1 MLIAET
7 KHVES
12 ALDIF
17 LEVEVTD
24 AFQEGSE
31 EFVALSHSTAQA
43 LVVGIEVV
51 EESLHVILARSS
63 DGTVLDGTEVIAE
76 RGVQLSIV
84 LGGIRH
90 VDKELRR
97 EDKETFCIDDLRA
110 SILCHLIGHVNV
122 VGVLH
127 TSLTHQLVAI
137 VGDVF

>member
-24 AFQEGSE
+24 AFQEGGE

-51 EESLHVILARSS
+51 EESLHVIPPR
-63 DGTVLDGTEVIAE
+63 
-76 RGVQLSIV
+76 QP
-84 LGGIRH
+84 H
-90 VDKELRR
+90 
-97 EDKETFCIDDLRA
+97 A
-110 SILCHLIGHVNV
+110 S
-122 VGVLH
+122 VGCN
-127 TSLTHQLVAI
+127 SR
-137 VGDVF
+137 